1 MLVWQS
7 YTMHTTTNGKLQA
20 DAAAGAAT
28 LTDAVCACRVY
39 VQMSVYVCLSGA
51 MEVMVGGG
59 GCVGV

>member
-1 MLVWQS
+1 
-7 YTMHTTTNGKLQA
+7 MHTTTNGKLQA